1 MLKTP
6 ARSPNWSDGDTL
18 FVENLV
24 AADTEVPHG
33 LRDRR
38 EILGLVDKNR
48 LLGGDVAHRFNFAI
62 ALVWEDT
69 QAQTRQLAQE
79 MRVDERRTKG

>member
-1 MLKTP
+1 
-6 ARSPNWSDGDTL
+6 
-18 FVENLV
+18 
-24 AADTEVPHG
+24 
-33 LRDRR
+33 
-38 EILGLVDKNR
+38 